1 MTHTTKEKRMNFN
14 RLTKKTTIFLAAL
27 VLALFCVGVTLAAAG
42 YSLFGDAQLI
52 SPGYNSNT
60 AAQIRSDATIPPNF
74 GGVDF
79 KTPAGLTVADLNNL
93 STDYKF
99 TAGSCG
105 GGSPR
110 FQVNV
115 TTPSNQTKNIFVY
128 IGPYPSYAGC
138 PPSIWSNTGNLAAPT
153 SIVDSSQI
161 GGTFY
166 DPYTHVQAVYGSY
179 PVTGIQVV
187 ADGFWA
193 VGGTQTTLIDN
204 VVINNTIYTFDKE
217 QCKDGGWQTSNR
229 VDGSPF
235 KNQGDCIQYFNTG
248 K

>member
-1 MTHTTKEKRMNFN
+1 MNLKRLKRNMA
-14 RLTKKTTIFLAAL
+14 IFVAGL
-27 VLALFCVGVTLAAAG
+27 VLALLCVGSVLAAAG
-42 YSLFGDAQLI
+42 YSLFGDAQLV

-60 AAQIRSDATIPPNF
+60 AAQIRSDATVPPYY

-79 KTPAGLTVADLNNL
+79 KTPAGLTVSGLNNL

-99 TAGSCG
+99 TAGTCG

-115 TTPSNQTKNIFVY
+115 TTPSNGTKNIFVY
-128 IGPYPSYAGC
+128 VGPPPNYTAC
-138 PPSIWSNTGNLAAPT
+138 PPGIWSNTGNLAAPT
-153 SIVDSSQI
+153 NLVDATQL
-161 GGTFY
+161 GGAFY
-166 DPYTHVQAVYGSY
+166 QPYATVQAAYGSY

-187 ADGFWA
+187 ADAFWA
-193 VGGTQTTLIDN
+193 VGGTQTVLIDN
-204 VVINNTIYTFDKE
+204 VVINNAIYTFDKE

-235 KNQGDCIQYFNTG
+235 NNQGDCIQYFNTG

>member
-1 MTHTTKEKRMNFN
+1 MKLS
-14 RLTKKTTIFLAAL
+14 RLTRNTTIFGAGL
-27 VLALFCVGVTLAAAG
+27 VLALLCTGAALAAAG
-42 YSLFGDAQLI
+42 YSLFGDAQLV

-60 AAQIRSDATIPPNF
+60 AVQIRSDGSIPPNY

-79 KTPAGLTVADLNNL
+79 NVPGGLTVAGLNNL

-99 TAGSCG
+99 TAGSCY

-115 TTPSNQTKNIFVY
+115 TTPSNGTRNIFVNL
-128 IGPYPSYAGC
+128 GPYPSYTGC

-153 SIVDSSQI
+153 NFVDSSQL

-166 DPYTHVQAVYGSY
+166 DPYAHVQAVYGSY

-193 VGGTQTTLIDN
+193 GGTQTTLIDN
-204 VVINNTIYTFDKE
+204 VVINNAIFTFDKE
-217 QCKDGGWQTSNR
+217 QCKDSGWQTALR
-229 VDGSPF
+229 VDGSGF
-235 KNQGDCIQYFNTG
+235 KNQGDCVQYFNTG